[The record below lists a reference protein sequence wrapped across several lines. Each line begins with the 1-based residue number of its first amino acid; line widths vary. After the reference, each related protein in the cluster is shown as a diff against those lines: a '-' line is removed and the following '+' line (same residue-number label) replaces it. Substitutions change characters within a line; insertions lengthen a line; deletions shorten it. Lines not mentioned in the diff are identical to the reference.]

1 METLNYIGAQE
12 TLHPGLGFK
21 ELRQLA
27 MPHIVSSQTRPG
39 LGPQEMETAGDNSHR
54 AHRELPGQSS
64 AGRRLRT
71 SSSQSRMTT
80 MGNRR

>member
-12 TLHPGLGFK
+12 TLHPRLGFK

-54 AHRELPGQSS
+54 ELPGQSS
-64 AGRRLRT
+64 AGKTTADER
-71 SSSQSRMTT
+71 QSVQDDNN
-80 MGNRR
+80 GQ